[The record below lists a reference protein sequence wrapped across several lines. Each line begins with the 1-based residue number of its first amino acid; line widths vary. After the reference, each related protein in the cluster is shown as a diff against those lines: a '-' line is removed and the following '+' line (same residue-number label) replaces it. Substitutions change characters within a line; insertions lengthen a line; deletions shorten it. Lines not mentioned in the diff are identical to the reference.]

1 MGDAI
6 VTEGGVAV
14 ARQGTMTSIAAAVI
28 VKDGKI
34 LICQRKADREFP
46 FKWEFPGGKIEKG
59 EETTAA
65 LRRELKEELDIEAE
79 IGPEIARFGYNYPK
93 KPKIM
98 LIFFKVERFEG
109 QLTNKDFAQI
119 RWVFPKQLGVYDLL
133 EADFLI
139 LDKLQAF

>member
-1 MGDAI
+1 MGDAT
-6 VTEGGVAV
+6 VTAVAV

-46 FKWEFPGGKIEKG
+46 FKWEFPGGKIEMG

-65 LRRELKEELDIEAE
+65 LRRELKEELDIQAE

-98 LIFFKVERFEG
+98 LIFFKVDSFEG
-109 QLTNKDFAQI
+109 PLANKDFEQI
-119 RWVFPKQLGVYDLL
+119 RWVLPKQLGVYDLL

>member
-1 MGDAI
+1 
-6 VTEGGVAV
+6 
-14 ARQGTMTSIAAAVI
+14 MTSIAAAVI

-65 LRRELKEELDIEAE
+65 LRRELKEELDIQAE

-98 LIFFKVERFEG
+98 LIFFKVDSFEG
-109 QLTNKDFAQI
+109 PLANKDFAQI
-119 RWVFPKQLGVYDLL
+119 RWVPPKQLGVYDLL